1 MNIIFLL
8 IIILPQLDVNPITP
22 IEIIENIR
30 IEAEETLCCLQDLN
44 DLDDAFLF
52 EELLGSDFGG
62 E

>member
-52 EELLGSDFGG
+52 EELLGQDFGG